1 MVGATG
7 TGIKAG
13 LNDATFQPCFLTGTF
28 GNVPLQDVIVRVQ
41 YKHQGVAWD
50 DSLGY
55 FDNPDG
61 TGQFRNKDDNDVD
74 VGTGGMSP
82 IVRSSCALK
91 HTCSVCPQG
100 DHIAVNTTSDCEA
113 CPAISTNP
121 GGAPSRRFLMGANTL
136 KFHQGMGDEKDECDV
151 TNVVET
157 FEKATYGFYFDG
169 TSTCLQNDHSNA
181 GASSKLTLSFWMR
194 GPYTEG
200 RSTTF
205 LNLGGAGGGGTQDA
219 FRLALDD
226 KRRVYVSSELDN
238 GQQWAVSA
246 SVPLVAGDGDNG
258 IYPWQHVVL
267 AVDTTQAVASNRVKW
282 YIDGV
287 RQTPSTTGLTY
298 PSLNFASSPYQTAN
312 TRNWIGC
319 GDGSGN
325 PYNHFK
331 GWLAQ
336 IVRVDGQALGP
347 KIFRADNGKMRLGT
361 RDFPRDFSGTEI
373 LMKSMD
379 ESLVLGN
386 KGFMVTFDDVN
397 EPGRDYSGTTGKQ
410 YTTLGATGAAGHVLD
425 GPRLNVSTSYSGQLK
440 ASPENINCAS
450 TICVSSDAATCCATS
465 SGAAPSEGGDKAK
478 CNTITN
484 PSTFCSGDTYSGQ
497 LKTYPENI
505 DCSGTTC
512 VSGTDT
518 ATCCAGAEAC
528 EFTDGSAQNDFTCV
542 CGLMPDSPTPLT
554 CNSDKGYIC
563 YKGVGGDSCR
573 KTGFGAFGYV
583 KIITGKCGSET
594 GRRNIDDQETCEKA
608 ASGLNFDDTSAYP
621 EENSE
626 TPPSCYINEKVS
638 NNIQLMFNYQKDS
651 TEGSQNDK
659 NSICIV
665 APDCTESNGE

>member
-1 MVGATG
+1 MKNLQLFCLLLKSKRSAFSAQAKTWTSLTTSSTDNWKVFYSTKTNITTGIDSDNLCPPLQYTWMVGATG

-55 FDNPDG
+55 FDNSDG
-61 TGQFRNKDDNDVD
+61 TGQFRNKDDHDVD

-136 KFHQGMGDEKDECDV
+136 KFYQEMGDEKDECDV

-169 TSTCLQNDHSNA
+169 TSTCLKNVHSNA
-181 GASSKLTLSFWMR
+181 GASNKLTLSFWMR

-205 LNLGGAGGGGTQDA
+205 LNLGGAGAGGTQDA

-226 KRRVYVSSELDN
+226 QRRVYVSSELDN

-246 SVPLVAGDGDNG
+246 SVPLAAGDSDSG

-347 KIFRADNGKMRLGT
+347 KIFRADNGNMRLGT
-361 RDFPRDFSGTEI
+361 RDFPRNFSGTEI

-386 KGFMVTFDDVN
+386 NGFMVTFDDVN

-425 GPRLNVSTSYSGQLK
+425 GPRLNVPTYSYVNGCANEGDHDRSGRWGRSCMHFSQCLPAGCFDKKVPSTKPVPLPPCIDGCTWTELSSSAYCNHSPPGVHNSGTQSIVLD
-440 ASPENINCAS
+440 N
-450 TICVSSDAATCCATS
+450 
-465 SGAAPSEGGDKAK
+465 SGAASIAACKQQCEETPNCNFITSDHSGGD
-478 CNTITN
+478 CR
-484 PSTFCSGDTYSGQ
+484 TYQTCTGTPR
-497 LKTYPENI
+497 LYPHSSYE
-505 DCSGTTC
+505 SH
-512 VSGTDT
+512 
-518 ATCCAGAEAC
+518 E
-528 EFTDGSAQNDFTCV
+528 
-542 CGLMPDSPTPLT
+542 LT
-554 CNSDKGYIC
+554 RG
-563 YKGVGGDSCR
+563 
-573 KTGFGAFGYV
+573 
-583 KIITGKCGSET
+583 
-594 GRRNIDDQETCEKA
+594 
-608 ASGLNFDDTSAYP
+608 
-621 EENSE
+621 
-626 TPPSCYINEKVS
+626 
-638 NNIQLMFNYQKDS
+638 
-651 TEGSQNDK
+651 
-659 NSICIV
+659 
-665 APDCTESNGE
+665 